1 MDLKGLRIKDMQSGL
16 AEGKFTSVELLEAV
30 YKRIESADGEVGAF
44 LSLAKESALESAKES
59 DARRAKGESA
69 GSLDGIPV
77 AIKDNICMKG
87 VTATCASKMLEDFYP
102 PYDATVVKKLKK
114 AGAVIVGKTNMDE
127 FAMGSSTENSYYK
140 KTKNPWDLSKV
151 PGGSSGGAAA
161 SVAAGMVPISFGSD
175 TGGSIRQPA
184 AFCGAVGLKPTYGRV
199 SRYGLIAFGSSLD
212 QIGPIAPTVEEVA
225 LAFEVVTGMDRYDA
239 TSVHSSLQDDFMDF
253 VKSGASGLRVA
264 IPEEY
269 LGAGLDEEIKESVL
283 STAETLK
290 KLGATVEYVSLPLE
304 DAALSAYY
312 VVASA
317 EASSNLARFDGV
329 RYGYRTEEFDTTD
342 ELMIKSRSE
351 GFGEEVKRRI
361 MIGTYALSSGYYDA
375 YYKKAMQ
382 YRKSMEAAFDKIFE
396 SYDLVLSP
404 ASPVLPFGIGEKTD
418 DPLAMYLADVYTVN
432 INMAGLPALAM
443 PCGISKAGLPIGLQF
458 IGRKLE
464 EATILKAAYGLEQAL
479 ELPKTALEKE
489 GA

>member
-1 MDLKGLRIKDMQSGL
+1 MELKGLRIKDMQSGL
-16 AEGKFTSVELLEAV
+16 AEGRFTSVELLEAV
-30 YKRIESADGEVGAF
+30 YKRIDEADGEVGAF
-44 LSLAKESALESAKES
+44 LSLVKETAMVDAKAADL
-59 DARRAKGESA
+59 RRTKGESF
-69 GSLDGIPV
+69 GPLDGIPV
-77 AIKDNICMKG
+77 AIKDNICMVG
-87 VTATCASKMLEDFYP
+87 VTATCGSKMLEDFYP
-102 PYDATVVKKLKK
+102 PYDATVVKRLRK

-140 KTKNPWDLSKV
+140 KTKNPWDLTKV

-199 SRYGLIAFGSSLD
+199 SRYGLIAYGSSLD
-212 QIGPIAPTVEEVA
+212 QIGPIAPTVEETA
-225 LAFEVVTGMDRYDA
+225 LAFEAVAGMDRYDA
-239 TSVHSSLQDDFMDF
+239 TSVHSSLQKDFMDY
-253 VKSGASGLRVA
+253 VKSGASGLKVA
-264 IPEEY
+264 IPKEY
-269 LGAGLDEEIKESVL
+269 FADGLDPEIKDSIL
-283 STAETLK
+283 KAAETLK
-290 KLGATVEYVSLPLE
+290 GMGVAVEYVSLPLE
-304 DAALSAYY
+304 EAALSAYY

-329 RYGYRTEEFDTTD
+329 RYGYRTEEYETIDD
-342 ELMIKSRSE
+342 LMIKSRSE

-382 YRKSMEAAFDKIFE
+382 YRKTMESAFGRLFE
-396 SYDLVLSP
+396 TYDAVLSP
-404 ASPVLPFGIGEKTD
+404 ASPVLPFGIGEKSD
-418 DPLAMYLADVYTVN
+418 DPLAMYLADIYTVN
-432 INMAGLPALAM
+432 INMAGLPALSM
-443 PCGISKAGLPIGLQF
+443 PCGLSETGLPIGMQL

-464 EATILKAAYGLEQAL
+464 ESTILRIAYDLESKL
-479 ELPKTALEKE
+479 DLPKTALEKE

>member
-1 MDLKGLRIKDMQSGL
+1 MELKGLRISEMQSGL
-16 AEGKFTSVELLEAV
+16 KEGKFTSVELLEAV
-30 YKRIESADGEVGAF
+30 YKRIDEADKEIGAF
-44 LSLAKESALESAKES
+44 LSLSKESALDSAKAS
-59 DARRAKGESA
+59 DDRRAQGESL
-69 GSLDGIPV
+69 GKLDGIPV

-87 VTATCASKMLEDFYP
+87 VTATCGSKMLEDFYP
-102 PYDATVVKKLKK
+102 PYDATVVKKLRK

-127 FAMGSSTENSYYK
+127 FAMGSSTENSSYK
-140 KTKNPWDLSKV
+140 TTKNPWDTSKV

-199 SRYGLIAFGSSLD
+199 SRYGLIAYGSSLD
-212 QIGPIAPTVEEVA
+212 QIGPITPTVEETA
-225 LAFEVVTGMDRYDA
+225 LAFEAVAGMDRYDA
-239 TSVHSSLQDDFMDF
+239 TSVHSSLQDDFMDY
-253 VKSGASGLRVA
+253 VKSGATGLKVA

-269 LGAGLDEEIKESVL
+269 LGEGLDPEIKKSILESADML
-283 STAETLK
+283 R
-290 KLGATVEYVSLPLE
+290 KLGVTVEYVSLPLE
-304 DAALSAYY
+304 EAALSAYY

-329 RYGYRTEEFDTTD
+329 RYGYRTEEFDTID
-342 ELMIKSRSE
+342 ELMIRSRSE
-351 GFGEEVKRRI
+351 GFGDEVKRRI

-382 YRKSMEAAFDKIFE
+382 YRKSMEAAFEKIFE
-396 SYDLVLSP
+396 SYDAVLSP
-404 ASPVLPFGIGEKTD
+404 ASPVLPFGIGEKSD
-418 DPLAMYLADVYTVN
+418 DPLAMYLADIYTVN
-432 INMAGLPALAM
+432 INMAGLPAVAM
-443 PCGISKAGLPIGLQF
+443 PCGISEAGLPIGLQL

-464 EATILKAAYGLEQAL
+464 EATILKIAYDLEDAL
-479 ELPKTALEKE
+479 KLPKTALEKE

>member
-1 MDLKGLRIKDMQSGL
+1 MELKGLRIKDMQSGL
-16 AEGKFTSVELLEAV
+16 SEGRFTSVELLEAV
-30 YKRIESADGEVGAF
+30 YKRIEEADASVGAF
-44 LSLAKESALESAKES
+44 LSLTKESALEDAKAS
-59 DARRAKGESA
+59 DKRREERQTLGP
-69 GSLDGIPV
+69 LDGIPV

-87 VTATCASKMLEDFYP
+87 APATCGSKMLEDFYP
-102 PYDATVVKKLKK
+102 PYDATVVKKLKL

-140 KTKNPWDLSKV
+140 KTKNPWDLTKV

-161 SVAAGMVPISFGSD
+161 SVAAGMVPLSFGSD

-199 SRYGLIAFGSSLD
+199 SRYGLIAYGSSLD
-212 QIGPIAPTVEEVA
+212 QIGPIAPSVEEVA
-225 LAFEVVTGMDRYDA
+225 MAFEAVAGMDRYDA
-239 TSVHSSLQDDFMDF
+239 TSVHSRLEDGFLDR
-253 VKSGASGLRVA
+253 VKSGAKGLKVA
-264 IPEEY
+264 IPKEY
-269 LGAGLDEEIKESVL
+269 FGQGLDPEIKESIL
-283 STAETLK
+283 QTAKELES
-290 KLGATVEYVSLPLE
+290 LGVTVEHVSLPLE

-317 EASSNLARFDGV
+317 EASSNLARFDGI
-329 RYGYRTEEFDTTD
+329 RYGYRTEDYDIVD

-382 YRKSMEAAFDKIFE
+382 YRKTMEAAFDEIFE
-396 SYDLVLSP
+396 AYDAILSP
-404 ASPVLPFGIGEKTD
+404 ASPVLPFGVGEKSD
-418 DPLAMYLADVYTVN
+418 DPLAMYMADIYTVN

-443 PCGISKAGLPIGLQF
+443 PCGTSQAGLPIGLQL

-464 EATILKAAYGLEQAL
+464 ESTILRIAYDLESKLGLT
-479 ELPKTALEKE
+479 KTAYEKE

>member
-1 MDLKGLRIKDMQSGL
+1 MELKGLRIKDMQSGL

-30 YKRIESADGEVGAF
+30 YKRIEEKDESVGAF
-44 LSLAKESALESAKES
+44 LSLTKEKALEDAKAS
-59 DARRAKGESA
+59 DKRRQEGQSL
-69 GSLDGIPV
+69 GPLDGIPV

-87 VTATCASKMLEDFYP
+87 APATCGSKMLEDFYP
-102 PYDATVVKKLKK
+102 PYDATVVKKLKL

-161 SVAAGMVPISFGSD
+161 SVAAGMVPVSFGSD

-199 SRYGLIAFGSSLD
+199 SRYGLIAYGSSLD

-225 LAFEVVTGMDRYDA
+225 LAFEAVAGMDRYDA
-239 TSVHSSLQDDFMDF
+239 TSLHTRLEDDFLDL
-253 VKSGASGLRVA
+253 VKSGAEGLKVA
-264 IPEEY
+264 IPKEY
-269 LGAGLDEEIKESVL
+269 FGEGLDTEIKETIL
-283 STAETLK
+283 KTAKDLEA
-290 KLGATVEYVSLPLE
+290 LGVTVDYVSLPLE

-317 EASSNLARFDGV
+317 EASSNLARFDGI
-329 RYGYRTEEFDTTD
+329 RYGYRTEDYDTVD

-382 YRKSMEAAFDKIFE
+382 YRKTMEAAFDKIFE
-396 SYDLVLSP
+396 DYDAVLSP
-404 ASPVLPFGIGEKTD
+404 ASPVLPFGIGEKSD
-418 DPLAMYLADVYTVN
+418 DPLAMYMADIYTVN

-443 PCGISKAGLPIGLQF
+443 PCGLSQAGLPIGMQL
-458 IGRKLE
+458 IGKKLE
-464 EATILKAAYGLEQAL
+464 ESTILRIAYDLESKLGLC
-479 ELPKTALEKE
+479 KTAYERE
-489 GA
+489 DA

>member
-1 MDLKGLRIKDMQSGL
+1 MELKGLRIKDMQLGL
-16 AEGKFTSVELLEAV
+16 AEGKFTSVDLLNAV
-30 YKRIESADGEVGAF
+30 YKRIDALDGEIGAF
-44 LSLAKESALESAKES
+44 LSLTRESALEAAQSA
-59 DARRAKGESA
+59 DDRRKKGVSL
-69 GSLDGIPV
+69 GPLDGIPV
-77 AIKDNICMKG
+77 AIKDNICMVG
-87 VTATCASKMLEDFYP
+87 ATATCGSKMLEDFYP

-140 KTKNPWDLSKV
+140 KTKNPWDTSKV

-184 AFCGAVGLKPTYGRV
+184 AFCGTVGLKPTYGRV
-199 SRYGLIAFGSSLD
+199 SRYGLIAYGSSLD
-212 QIGPIAPTVEEVA
+212 QIGPLCPTVEETA
-225 LAFEVVTGMDRYDA
+225 LAFEAVAGMDRYDA
-239 TSVHSSLQDDFMDF
+239 TSVHSALQDDFMDY
-253 VKSGASGLRVA
+253 VKSGAKGLKVA
-264 IPEEY
+264 IPTEY
-269 LGAGLDEEIKESVL
+269 FGDGLDPEIKASIL
-283 STAETLK
+283 AAADQLK
-290 KLGATVEYVSLPLE
+290 ALGVTVEYVSLPLE
-304 DAALSAYY
+304 EAALSAYY

-317 EASSNLARFDGV
+317 EASSNLARFDGI
-329 RYGYRTEEFDTTD
+329 RYGYRTDEFDTID

-382 YRKSMEAAFDKIFE
+382 YRKTMEAAFDKIFE
-396 SYDLVLSP
+396 KYDAVLSP
-404 ASPVLPFGIGEKTD
+404 ASPVLPFGIGEKSD
-418 DPLAMYLADVYTVN
+418 DPLAMYLADIYTVN

-443 PCGISKAGLPIGLQF
+443 PCGVSKDGLPIGMQF

-464 EATILKAAYGLEQAL
+464 EPTLLRLAYDLEEKL
-479 ELPKTALEKE
+479 DLPKTAQEKE